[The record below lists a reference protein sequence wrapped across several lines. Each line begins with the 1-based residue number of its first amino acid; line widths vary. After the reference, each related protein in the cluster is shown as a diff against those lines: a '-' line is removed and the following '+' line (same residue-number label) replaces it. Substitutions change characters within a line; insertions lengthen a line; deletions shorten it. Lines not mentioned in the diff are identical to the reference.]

1 MLVKLKNIFFKK
13 QAWLYWL
20 TLLSAVLIT
29 WTGITLKQQFYHI
42 FPLYISLLIGVLQ
55 SRANRYASLLG
66 SFNCL
71 IYTVVNISLRLYASA
86 ASALLITGPLQ
97 LATFIRWS
105 KQPYKQ
111 STRFRRMCTWQW
123 ILVATLFVLGFITMN
138 FILSKAEANSQL
150 LDSLCSL
157 LGFFASILSLLSFQ
171 EYSWFML
178 TYSFLG
184 IGLNA
189 SMLPTHPAHLT
200 YVIYAIHSFIC
211 MIQQFICVRRLYKEQ
226 TSAPECNAK

>member
-1 MLVKLKNIFFKK
+1 MLSKLKSLFPKDK
-13 QAWLYWL
+13 VWLYWL

-29 WTGITLKQQFYHI
+29 WIGIALKQPFYHI
-42 FPLYISLLIGVLQ
+42 FPLYISLIIGVLQ
-55 SRANRYASLLG
+55 SNANRYAPLLG

-86 ASALLITGPLQ
+86 ASAFFITGPLQ
-97 LATFIRWS
+97 LATYIRWS

-111 STRFRRMCTWQW
+111 STKFRKMNKWQW
-123 ILVATLFVLGFITMN
+123 ILAAVFFVAGFIVMN
-138 FILSKAEANSQL
+138 FMLSKAEANSQY
-150 LDSLCSL
+150 LDSACSL
-157 LGFFASILSLLSFQ
+157 LGFFASILSLLSFR
-171 EYSWFML
+171 EYSWFMAS
-178 TYSFLG
+178 YSFLV

-211 MIQQFICVRRLYKEQ
+211 MIQQFICVRSLYKEQ
-226 TSAPECNAK
+226 ISTSKNDTK